1 MRAGTGTAV
10 LALATLTAL
19 QQVFSRIPAPAAK
32 IKRPG
37 EVPDLP
43 VLVQIERSISLSVLK
58 YSRTPTQPPV
68 PVPGRV
74 SVRVCDIRN
83 AGNDP
88 MIPPLKG
95 GKFNQAPFSSPMI
108 DITCCN
114 VLKRGAKRE
123 PVLQESLPGVLD
135 PWMFEWVKTEL
146 GRCDPCDHGKAV
158 YRSEEAQAKG
168 ATPDWCGRGAR

>member
-10 LALATLTAL
+10 LALATLTAS

-43 VLVQIERSISLSVLK
+43 VLVQIERSISLSLSVLK

-74 SVRVCDIRN
+74 SVRVCAIS
-83 AGNDP
+83 GMQE
-88 MIPPLKG
+88 MIP
-95 GKFNQAPFSSPMI
+95 
-108 DITCCN
+108 
-114 VLKRGAKRE
+114 
-123 PVLQESLPGVLD
+123 
-135 PWMFEWVKTEL
+135 
-146 GRCDPCDHGKAV
+146 
-158 YRSEEAQAKG
+158 
-168 ATPDWCGRGAR
+168 

>member
-74 SVRVCDIRN
+74 SVRVCAIS
-83 AGNDP
+83 GMQE
-88 MIPPLKG
+88 MIP
-95 GKFNQAPFSSPMI
+95 
-108 DITCCN
+108 
-114 VLKRGAKRE
+114 
-123 PVLQESLPGVLD
+123 
-135 PWMFEWVKTEL
+135 
-146 GRCDPCDHGKAV
+146 
-158 YRSEEAQAKG
+158 
-168 ATPDWCGRGAR
+168 